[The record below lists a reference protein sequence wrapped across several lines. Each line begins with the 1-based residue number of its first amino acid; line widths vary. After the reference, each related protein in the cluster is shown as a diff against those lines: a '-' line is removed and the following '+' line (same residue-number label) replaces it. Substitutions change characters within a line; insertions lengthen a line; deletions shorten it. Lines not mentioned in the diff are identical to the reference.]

1 MDEGFFYQPKPQWNP
16 NQLEFQF
23 FWPLTE
29 QIPLQLDFSE
39 CSPHQY
45 YVRAKGIAGV
55 HGPFNTGMT
64 YVSTA
69 STSLETTNIEIKS
82 GTVTFSEFEMPWYRK
97 VLFKL
102 MGFKWKK

>member
-1 MDEGFFYQPKPQWNP
+1 MYQQ
-16 NQLEFQF
+16 EIQF

-29 QIPLQLDFSE
+29 QIPLDLDFSQ

-45 YVRAKGIAGV
+45 YLRAKGIAGV
-55 HGPFNTGMT
+55 EGPFNTGML
-64 YVSTA
+64 YVTAPSTD
-69 STSLETTNIEIKS
+69 TITTPGLSIES
-82 GTVTFSEFEMPWYRK
+82 GNLTFSNLEMPWYRK